1 MSEFSD
7 KTIIITGGSLGIG
20 RSTARLLAK
29 EGAKIALVARTTE
42 NLKAVEREIGT
53 DALVIQ
59 ADVAETDAGE
69 RIVNETLGCFG
80 QIDAVFANAGVFL
93 NGSVAES
100 DIHMIRQTV
109 DVNVFATFGLVRAA
123 LPHMLAQGSGDIVI
137 TSSIAGHQAL
147 PSEPIYS
154 ATKHAVQAFTH
165 ALRRQIAGSGV
176 RVGEIAPG
184 IVLTDL
190 WGYPEGDP
198 RTKDRLEAATGIL
211 PEDVA
216 DAVQYMLSRPRH
228 VNIRD
233 LVILPSAQA
242 I

>member
-1 MSEFSD
+1 MSDFTD
-7 KTIIITGGSLGIG
+7 KVIVITGGSLGIG

-29 EGAKIALVARTTE
+29 EGARVALVARTSE
-42 NLKAVEREIGT
+42 DLKAVEREIGNN
-53 DALVIQ
+53 AIIIE

-69 RIVNETLGCFG
+69 RIVNETLRSFG

-93 NGSVAES
+93 QGSVAES
-100 DIHMIRQTV
+100 DVHAIRRTV

-123 LPHMLAQGSGDIVI
+123 LPHMLRQGSGDIVI

-147 PSEPIYS
+147 ASEPIYS

-184 IVLTDL
+184 VVLTDL
-190 WGYPEGDP
+190 WGYAEGDP
-198 RTKDRLEAATGIL
+198 RAKDRLDAGTGIL

-228 VNIRD
+228 VTIRD